1 MFYEEIAERFI
12 ARLTAYTNYNINI
25 MNSKGIIIASR
36 NPGRIGTFHE
46 IAFDIVTN
54 RKDIIEVTESSKFL
68 GVYPGVNL
76 LLTQNGLPVGV
87 IGVTGEPAEVKPI
100 ALIIKMAME
109 TMLEYEYQKELSA
122 KRQNLK
128 ERFIHQLLYDRDP
141 DHLELRML
149 AEKLNY
155 REEYLR
161 IPILCSTPKREHPE
175 SFQQKIK
182 TSTLH
187 TSQDISIITRN
198 KQVLVFKTLP
208 KRSVV
213 LSEYRQIVLE
223 YLECFS
229 HHTED
234 CRFYV
239 GTVQDYFHN
248 YQNAFWHCSWLQN
261 HTASD
266 DPVVFFYDCIDDY
279 MKDTIPQ
286 IELHKIFHCFKKE
299 LKEKEIQSFLEVIGT
314 LKKNNYNM
322 AASSA
327 ELFIHKNTL
336 AFRLDKI
343 RNRFHLNPF
352 QDITSKEF
360 LEYFYYY
367 LKNT

>member
-12 ARLTAYTNYNINI
+12 ARLTAYTDYNINI
-25 MNSKGIIIASR
+25 MNNKGIIIASR
-36 NPGRIGTFHE
+36 NPERIGTFHE

-54 RKDIIEVTESSKFL
+54 RKDMIEVTESSKFV

-87 IGVTGEPAEVKPI
+87 IGVTGAPPEVKPV

-109 TMLEYEYQKELSA
+109 TMLEYEYQKELSN

-141 DHLELRML
+141 DHLELGIL

-161 IPILCSTPKREHPE
+161 IPILCSTPKGEHPE
-175 SFQQKIK
+175 SFQRKIK

-198 KQVLVFKTLP
+198 KQLLIFKTLS
-208 KRSVV
+208 RYSDI
-213 LSEYRQIVLE
+213 LSDYRQIIRE
-223 YLECFS
+223 YLESFPQ
-229 HHTED
+229 HTEG
-234 CRFYV
+234 CKFYV

-248 YQNAFWHCSWLQN
+248 YQNAFLHCSWLQN
-261 HTASD
+261 HAVSD
-266 DPVVFFYDCIDDY
+266 DYIVFFYDYIDDY
-279 MKDTIPQ
+279 MKDTIPK

-299 LKEKEIQSFLEVIGT
+299 LKEKDIQSYLEIIGT

-343 RNRFHLNPF
+343 RNRFQLNPF
-352 QDITSKEF
+352 QDSSSKEF
-360 LEYFYYY
+360 MEYFYYY
-367 LKNT
+367 LKST